1 MSENLRFV
9 IWCFLGLWFLAIIVT
24 LIDYAKLR
32 LDEWV
37 AHKEGG
43 FDGRALR

>member
-9 IWCFLGLWFLAIIVT
+9 IWCFLGLWVLAIIAV
-24 LIDYAKLR
+24 LVNYLKLKR
-32 LDEWV
+32 DEWK
-37 AHKEGG
+37 AYKEGG

>member
-9 IWCFLGLWFLAIIVT
+9 IWCFLGLWVLAIIVT
-24 LIDYAKLR
+24 LIDYAKLKW
-32 LDEWV
+32 DEWV
-37 AHKEGG
+37 AYKKGG